1 MNSQEE
7 IQMRRSDREVKD
19 PERIA
24 EILETADVL
33 RIGYYD
39 TKKKEVYIV
48 PLNYGYEYENGNL
61 TFYFHGAKAGRKAEL
76 SASDPSVGFEID
88 REISF
93 VEDTI
98 ACKNSVRYQSIIG
111 NGTVSLIEE
120 KEEKIRALRVL
131 MKHITGKEM
140 WDFDE
145 RRVQAVAVYRL
156 SATRYSCK
164 EKEYNLPK

>member
-1 MNSQEE
+1 
-7 IQMRRSDREVKD
+7 MRRKDREITDISAIDTFLTEEKIL
-19 PERIA
+19 RIA
-24 EILETADVL
+24 F
-33 RIGYYD
+33 YD
-39 TKKKEVYIV
+39 DGDIYIV
-48 PLNYGYEYENGNL
+48 PVNYGYEYENGNL

-76 SASDPSVGFEID
+76 SAKEPSVGFEID

-111 NGTVSLIEE
+111 NGTVSVIEE
-120 KEEKIRALRVL
+120 EEEKIRALRVL

>member
-1 MNSQEE
+1 
-7 IQMRRSDREVKD
+7 MRRSDREVRD

-24 EILETADVL
+24 EILEAADVI

-39 TKKKEVYIV
+39 SAKKEVYIV
-48 PLNYGYEYENGNL
+48 PVNYGYEYENGNL
-61 TFYFHGAKAGRKAEL
+61 TFYFHSAKAGRKAEL
-76 SASDPSVGFEID
+76 SLSDPSVGFEID
-88 REISF
+88 REIAF
-93 VEDTI
+93 VEDEI
-98 ACKNSVRYQSIIG
+98 ACKNSVKYQSIIG
-111 NGTVSLIEE
+111 NGMVSLMEE

-145 RRVQAVAVYRL
+145 RRVQAVAVYKL
-156 SATRYSCK
+156 SAAQYSCK

>member
-1 MNSQEE
+1 
-7 IQMRRSDREVKD
+7 MRRSDREVRD

-24 EILETADVL
+24 EILEAADVI

-39 TKKKEVYIV
+39 SAKKEVYIV
-48 PLNYGYEYENGNL
+48 PVNYGYEYENGNL

-76 SASDPSVGFEID
+76 SLSDPSVGFEID
-88 REISF
+88 REIAF
-93 VEDTI
+93 VEDEI
-98 ACKNSVRYQSIIG
+98 ACKNSVKYQSIIG
-111 NGTVSLIEE
+111 NGMVSLMEE

-145 RRVQAVAVYRL
+145 RRVQAVAVYKL
-156 SATRYSCK
+156 SAAQYSCK
-164 EKEYNLPK
+164 EKE

>member
-1 MNSQEE
+1 
-7 IQMRRSDREVKD
+7 MRRSDREVRN

-24 EILETADVL
+24 EILEAADVI

-39 TKKKEVYIV
+39 SEKKEVYIV
-48 PLNYGYEYENGNL
+48 PVNYGYEYENGNL

-76 SASDPSVGFEID
+76 SVSDPAVGFEID
-88 REISF
+88 REIAF
-93 VEDTI
+93 VEDPI
-98 ACKNSVRYQSIIG
+98 ACKNSVKYQSIIG

-120 KEEKIRALRVL
+120 KEEKIRALRLL
-131 MKHITGKEM
+131 MKHINGKEM
-140 WDFDE
+140 WDFGE

-164 EKEYNLPK
+164 EKE